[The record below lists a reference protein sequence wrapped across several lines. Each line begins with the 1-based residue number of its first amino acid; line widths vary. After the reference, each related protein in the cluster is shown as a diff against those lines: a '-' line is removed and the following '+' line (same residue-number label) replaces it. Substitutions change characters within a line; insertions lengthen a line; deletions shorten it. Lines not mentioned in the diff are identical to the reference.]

1 MRECNIHPPRKSF
14 TNPLLMFAYPDVFV
28 LLVFNGTYYAVMY
41 GVMASLSVI
50 FEKVYPYLTQ
60 ADLGLCFLAMGGGML
75 TGTWLS
81 GKLADSYYRKIRE
94 EMIRQARSDSEK
106 DIDPKAVE
114 KDPTFPIERAR
125 LQILPCIMFIYTASV
140 IGYGWSLQS
149 RVTIAAPLILQIISK
164 FVSCTALNGLA
175 SHHLSFSWHN
185 SYHYNERHPDSV
197 SRPGARP
204 GILYHRVCT
213 SISPTTREIYLIF
226 YSDRTISSAV
236 LWALEWYPL

>member
-1 MRECNIHPPRKSF
+1 
-14 TNPLLMFAYPDVFV
+14 
-28 LLVFNGTYYAVMY
+28 
-41 GVMASLSVI
+41 
-50 FEKVYPYLTQ
+50 
-60 ADLGLCFLAMGGGML
+60 ML

-204 GILYHRVCT
+204 WILYHRNNIVRCSLGAGMVSIINPILVVLSNGWT
-213 SISPTTREIYLIF
+213 YTLLGGLCVLISPLLYVEIRWGPVWRE
-226 YSDRTISSAV
+226 RRRKKQE
-236 LWALEWYPL
+236 ALHRQ